1 MEKEEKWQEK
11 RESDETDET
20 MSVYFYRKQNGS
32 KFCTAGGLMDD
43 GHGTAVTTREDRGDT
58 EMGDAAQERG
68 DAVQPAADVED
79 GKV

>member
-1 MEKEEKWQEK
+1 MEKEEKWREK
-11 RESDETDET
+11 RESDNTDGT

-32 KFCTAGGLMDD
+32 KFCTTDGLMDD
-43 GHGTAVTTREDRGDT
+43 SHGTAMTTREERGDT
-58 EMGDAAQERG
+58 EMTDAAQERG

>member
-1 MEKEEKWQEK
+1 
-11 RESDETDET
+11 
-20 MSVYFYRKQNGS
+20 
-32 KFCTAGGLMDD
+32 MDD
-43 GHGTAVTTREDRGDT
+43 GHSTAVTTREDRGDT